1 MDPMLRSVQAFTLL
15 LLWGTLPVDGD
26 DPPAGG
32 AAPEQQGGGSEQA
45 LRALIDGLEAVRKGP
60 VPIAEIAKK
69 LAADMEA
76 ARVELRAV
84 RVELE
89 SARKEPRLPE
99 RSKKIEE
106 RIAALES
113 REEKVLARLDAV
125 RITIVLLTKKLPR
138 PEALQLL
145 SAVTAQPARAI
156 DPARAEA
163 SRALYRDRVG
173 PLLASS
179 CLRCHDDKK
188 KKGELVLRT
197 REQALIGGAQGPAIA
212 PGKPEASLL
221 YLHVSGSKEPRMPPG
236 KELTPA
242 EVEAIREW
250 IESGAAWVYPDE
262 REF

>member
-1 MDPMLRSVQAFTLL
+1 M
-15 LLWGTLPVDGD
+15 
-26 DPPAGG
+26 
-32 AAPEQQGGGSEQA
+32 
-45 LRALIDGLEAVRKGP
+45 
-60 VPIAEIAKK
+60 EIA
-69 LAADMEA
+69 
-76 ARVELRAV
+76 RTELRAV
-84 RVELE
+84 RLELE
-89 SARKEPRLPE
+89 SARKEPASRE
-99 RSKKIEE
+99 RSKELAD
-106 RIAALES
+106 RIAALEG
-113 REEKVLARLDAV
+113 REEKVLARVDAI
-125 RITIVLLTKKLPR
+125 RITLVLLTKKLPR

-145 SAVTAQPARAI
+145 SAVTAQPPRPV

-179 CLRCHDDKK
+179 CLRCHDEKK

-236 KELTPA
+236 KELPA
-242 EVEAIREW
+242 ADVEAIREW
-250 IESGAAWVYPDE
+250 IETGAAWVYPDE